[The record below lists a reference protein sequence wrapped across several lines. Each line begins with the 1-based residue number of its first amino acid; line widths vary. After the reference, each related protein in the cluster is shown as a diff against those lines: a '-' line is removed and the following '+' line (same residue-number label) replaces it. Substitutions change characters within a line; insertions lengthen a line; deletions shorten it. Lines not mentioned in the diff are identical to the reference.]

1 MAFLLAFLATA
12 PAGSG
17 EKLVLPGI
25 GGTDH
30 RQIVDSSSPPWSAIG
45 RVNRRIG
52 GFCTGSVIGP
62 RRVLTAAHCLWNRRT
77 DHWLPPQSLH
87 FISGYDHGKFLA
99 DAGIASLHPAPG
111 YDPRAP
117 ISPTNL
123 VRDWAVLELDR
134 DIGRKV
140 GILPLAS
147 DKKIVAGEPLV
158 HAGYSQDKAHVL
170 TKDATCEVLPG
181 GGGSALLRHDCN
193 ATFGDS
199 GSPLFV
205 SEGKALKLL
214 AIHVAVMRR
223 GGKYTGLAIRLP
235 AEIQ

>member
-1 MAFLLAFLATA
+1 MVLVLALAATA
-12 PAGSG
+12 PAASG
-17 EKLVLPGI
+17 EKLELPGI
-25 GGTDH
+25 GHADH
-30 RQIVDSSSPPWSAIG
+30 RQIVDSRSPPWSAIG

-77 DHWLPPQSLH
+77 DRWLPAQSLH

-99 DAGIASLHPAPG
+99 DAGIVSLHPAPD

-123 VRDWAVLELDR
+123 VHDWAVLELDR

-170 TKDATCEVLPG
+170 TKDAACEVLPG
-181 GGGSALLRHDCN
+181 TDGSALLRHDCD

-199 GSPLFV
+199 GSPLFI
-205 SEGKALKLL
+205 SEGKGLKLL
-214 AIHVAVMRR
+214 AIHVAVVGR
-223 GGKYTGLAIRLP
+223 GGKYTGLAVRLP
-235 AEIQ
+235 AEVQ